1 MSSPIRDDG
10 DLDPI
15 LRYAPPQ
22 VREQGQ
28 PPRKPPAPP
37 LDRPGRRQSAD
48 SPEIYGDRAMVEMR
62 HRLTLD
68 PEWIPEPPEYV
79 APGRDLW
86 MLALHASGALGVAA
100 LVAWV
105 VVSVPGATQL
115 GRDVVQ
121 LAFPGTL
128 ASIQSRGAV
137 PPPGV
142 ISPNLASSIAPKAI
156 VAAVEPP
163 VPETREWLD
172 PRQRAAPT
180 SFGGA
185 TKIQPSPDQ
194 QTPAAEQTTPAPTRV
209 APAQRAVLDFVT
221 RHLDSDELASLL
233 QRADD
238 LIKSR
243 DISSARLLLRR
254 AAEAGD
260 VRATITLAGTFD
272 PNVLKALGFQDG
284 AADVAQARLWYE
296 RAEKSGSTEALGRL
310 QQLATT
316 SVR

>member
-209 APAQRAVLDFVT
+209 APAQPAVSDFVT
-221 RHLDSDELASLL
+221 RHLDSDELARCFSAPTTSSSPVISL
-233 QRADD
+233 QR
-238 LIKSR
+238 
-243 DISSARLLLRR
+243 
-254 AAEAGD
+254 GCC
-260 VRATITLAGTFD
+260 F
-272 PNVLKALGFQDG
+272 G
-284 AADVAQARLWYE
+284 AQQKPAMCAQ
-296 RAEKSGSTEALGRL
+296 
-310 QQLATT
+310 Q
-316 SVR
+316 

>member
-1 MSSPIRDDG
+1 VDARLTRKRRSRRRGAGRVGRGFRSRRNAAWPRRRAVGLSRDTGLDPVPRSSSP
-10 DLDPI
+10 
-15 LRYAPPQ
+15 A
-22 VREQGQ
+22 
-28 PPRKPPAPP
+28 
-37 LDRPGRRQSAD
+37 
-48 SPEIYGDRAMVEMR
+48 
-62 HRLTLD
+62 
-68 PEWIPEPPEYV
+68 
-79 APGRDLW
+79 GRDI
-86 MLALHASGALGVAA
+86 AELG
-100 LVAWV
+100 
-105 VVSVPGATQL
+105 
-115 GRDVVQ
+115 
-121 LAFPGTL
+121 FF
-128 ASIQSRGAV
+128 
-137 PPPGV
+137 
-142 ISPNLASSIAPKAI
+142 APKAI

-163 VPETREWLD
+163 VPKTREWLD

-272 PNVLKALGFQDG
+272 PNALKALGFQDG

>member
-28 PPRKPPAPP
+28 PPPKPPAPP
-37 LDRPGRRQSAD
+37 IDRPGWRQSAD
-48 SPEIYGDRAMVEMR
+48 SPEISGDRAMVEMR

-86 MLALHASGALGVAA
+86 MLALQASGALGVAA

-128 ASIQSRGAV
+128 ASIESRGAV

-142 ISPNLASSIAPKAI
+142 ISPNLASSIALKAPPEPPNPT

-172 PRQRAAPT
+172 PRQQAAPT
-180 SFGGA
+180 SSGGA

-194 QTPAAEQTTPAPTRV
+194 QTPAAEQTAPAPTRV

-233 QRADD
+233 RRADD
-238 LIKSR
+238 FIKSR

-272 PNVLKALGFQDG
+272 PNVLKTLGF
-284 AADVAQARLWYE
+284 
-296 RAEKSGSTEALGRL
+296 
-310 QQLATT
+310 
-316 SVR
+316 

>member
-1 MSSPIRDDG
+1 MSSPVRDDG

-62 HRLTLD
+62 HLLTLD

-79 APGRDLW
+79 APGCDLW

-243 DISSARLLLRR
+243 DISSAPLLLRR

-260 VRATITLAGTFD
+260 ARATITLAGTFD

>member
-1 MSSPIRDDG
+1 MDARLTGKRRSRRRGARRVGRGFRSRRNAAWPRRRAVGFSRDTGLDPVPRSSSP
-10 DLDPI
+10 
-15 LRYAPPQ
+15 A
-22 VREQGQ
+22 
-28 PPRKPPAPP
+28 
-37 LDRPGRRQSAD
+37 
-48 SPEIYGDRAMVEMR
+48 
-62 HRLTLD
+62 
-68 PEWIPEPPEYV
+68 
-79 APGRDLW
+79 GRDI
-86 MLALHASGALGVAA
+86 AELGFFHRAE
-100 LVAWV
+100 
-105 VVSVPGATQL
+105 
-115 GRDVVQ
+115 
-121 LAFPGTL
+121 
-128 ASIQSRGAV
+128 SRRA
-137 PPPGV
+137 
-142 ISPNLASSIAPKAI
+142 PNPT

-180 SFGGA
+180 SSGGA

-194 QTPAAEQTTPAPTRV
+194 QTPAAEQTAPAPTRV

-233 QRADD
+233 RRADD
-238 LIKSR
+238 FIKSR

-296 RAEKSGSTEALGRL
+296 RAEKSGSIEAPGRL